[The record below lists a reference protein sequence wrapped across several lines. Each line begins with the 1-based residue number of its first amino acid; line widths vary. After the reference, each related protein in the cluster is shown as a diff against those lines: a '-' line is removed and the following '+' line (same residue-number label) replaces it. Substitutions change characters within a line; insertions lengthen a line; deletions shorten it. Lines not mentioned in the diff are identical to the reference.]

1 MEIGDWLKK
10 TLRSTYCWIAF
21 ILLLLSLSIT
31 CNFLSISAFNSSYI
45 VFYGLSILGSIIGF
59 VGWKILK
66 SETRFSVT
74 KIIGNIGFHGNL
86 AMVILF
92 FPPIYHIW
100 GTLIL
105 GP

>member
-1 MEIGDWLKK
+1 MKK
-10 TLRSTYCWIAF
+10 ALRNTYCWLAF

-31 CNFLSISAFNSSYI
+31 CNFLDISVFNSPYI
-45 VFYGLSILGSIIGF
+45 VFYGLSILGAIIGF
-59 VGWKILK
+59 AGWKLLK
-66 SETRFSVT
+66 LEIEFSVT
-74 KIIGNIGFHGNL
+74 KIVGNIGFHGNL

-100 GTLIL
+100 GTLIF